1 MSLNPLVL
9 LLFGVLTLG
18 CSALEVTSA
27 GSAGKNH
34 SWVVEDCIILQFN
47 SSVFTLKPTVNTS
60 LTVDI
65 PSNALVVQ
73 EYSNCGNQTQ
83 VIALSWKWTNVN
95 GTSLNHNITVEF
107 HRNNDT
113 KSYGIGEIY
122 GVFNVGKWN
131 ETKKVGNETQNVTVT
146 SYITMSS
153 EQHSN
158 ILPTPLNRSYVCL
171 DPGNVTL
178 VSHYKVSTSSRFFTL
193 KNTTLAVVGI
203 KFDAFRHPNGTHGKF
218 QSPYN
223 CIENRVND
231 VVPIIV
237 GCVLAFLIVFVLVA
251 YVIGR
256 RTPRSGYLSV

>member
-1 MSLNPLVL
+1 MMDCGKVTSKDILCWLSLHDEYGLSW
-9 LLFGVLTLG
+9 LTYLG
-18 CSALEVTSA
+18 RLKESIRYVVTSA

-34 SWVVEDCIILQFN
+34 SW
-47 SSVFTLKPTVNTS
+47 PTVNTS

-131 ETKKVGNETQNVTVT
+131 ETKKKVGNETQNVTVT

-237 GCVLAFLIVFVLVA
+237 GCVWHSLLC
-251 YVIGR
+251 
-256 RTPRSGYLSV
+256 SYLLLM